1 MKLVGS
7 WRRLRGISFSN
18 FLSYVSYC
26 DLTLAH
32 RRRRKLLTFA
42 SLTVLLEMN
51 FLNFFWRVE
60 AFDAALTEDVI
71 NDSNLRQLCFA
82 GVPEGKGRR
91 ALAWRLLL
99 NFLPMERGT
108 WNDFLHQQRQLYA
121 QLIGKYRETNIYGQ
135 GFENLCIL
143 SGDYLREEYCA
154 LKIRNETSRFF

>member
-1 MKLVGS
+1 MINLIYK
-7 WRRLRGISFSN
+7 INEIPTPPAAPPNFSFMS
-18 FLSYVSYC
+18 SIQIVPA
-26 DLTLAH
+26 LAH

-108 WNDFLHQQRQLYA
+108 WKDFLHQQRQLYA
-121 QLIGKYRETNIYGQ
+121 QLIGMIFSVSILYSIY
-135 GFENLCIL
+135 LC
-143 SGDYLREEYCA
+143 RF
-154 LKIRNETSRFF
+154 LKIKTKAF